1 MKLVVLPPIVI
12 ALAAIA
18 LVAFARRRYHGHG
31 VWGVQSWVVLGL
43 GGVVAA
49 VVVRAVE
56 SLVMDLLVGGRL
68 SGAEGVGMALVAFG
82 IVGPL
87 TVLTLV
93 VLVWVVIAQAL
104 HDDVD
109 PPLAA
114 AVTGAAFSVGR
125 ILTFVV
131 LEKGALVSG
140 VRASIM
146 TVDEIAL
153 AATWG
158 YGLSRSAFDGKLGGT
173 PFGRYALS
181 VMLARGAV
189 EVALRTRGT
198 GSVSVALVIAVVAT
212 ALVAFGISRVG
223 RGRASM
229 HGSLR
234 AMSRE
239 SIVGLAREQLRRGS
253 VRPFWILLGA
263 LGNVGGMV
271 LGFAGAVAIGRS
283 AHVDFGEIDRSGPG
297 AEYAALL
304 LVLGVIM
311 SFPISAAV
319 VGLAGG
325 GRNAPDRPF
334 VLEAGLSAIVALSAL
349 LFALGVVA
357 PVAVALGVACAPVA
371 FVLSALGA
379 WVAAGRRN

>member
-1 MKLVVLPPIVI
+1 MKLAVLPPLV
-12 ALAAIA
+12 IA
-18 LVAFARRRYHGHG
+18 LVAIGLVALARHRYRGHTR
-31 VWGVQSWVVLGL
+31 WGAQSWIVLLL

-49 VVVRAVE
+49 VVLRAVE
-56 SLVMDLLVGGRL
+56 SLVMDFLVGGRL
-68 SGAEGVGMALVAFG
+68 SGAEGVGMALVGFG

-93 VLVWVVIAQAL
+93 VLVWMVISQAL

-114 AVTGAAFSVGR
+114 AVTGAAFSMGR
-125 ILTFVV
+125 LLTYVI
-131 LEKGALVSG
+131 LEKGALSSG

-181 VMLARGAV
+181 VMIARGAV
-189 EVALRTRGT
+189 EVALRTRGA
-198 GSVSVALVIAVVAT
+198 GGMSVALIIAVVST
-212 ALVAFGISRVG
+212 ALAAFGISRVG
-223 RGRASM
+223 RGRTSM

-239 SIVGLAREQLRRGS
+239 SLVGLAREQLSRGS
-253 VRPFWILLGA
+253 VRPIWIVLGA

-271 LGFAGAVAIGRS
+271 LGFSGAVAIGRS
-283 AHVDFGEIDRSGPG
+283 AHIDFGEIDRSGPG

-334 VLEAGLSAIVALSAL
+334 VLEAGLSAILALIAL

-371 FVLSALGA
+371 FVLAALGA